1 MYNVL
6 SIAGSDSSGG
16 AGIQADLKAFAANG
30 VYGMTV
36 ITAVTAQ
43 NTRGVNAVRVLDP
56 EIVTAQIDAVFSDI
70 RVDAV
75 KIGML
80 ADSRI
85 ISEVAEALRR
95 WKPPVTVLDPVM
107 VAKSGHRLLAPDA
120 EESLKNKLLPLADL
134 VTPNLPEA
142 ESLSGLEI
150 ESADTAVLEKAARRI
165 LELGAGA
172 VLIKGGHSDN
182 SDSSTDILV
191 DRHGTRHYTAPRL
204 EARHTHGTGCSLSSA
219 LAALLARGFGLEQSV
234 TWAKAYI
241 NEGIAH
247 GLAIGGGCGPIHHF
261 YSLYGGEELE
271 P

>member
-43 NTRGVNAVRVLDP
+43 NTRGVKAVRVLDP

-70 RVDAV
+70 RVDGV

-80 ADSRI
+80 AETGI
-85 ISEVAEALRR
+85 ICAVARALRR
-95 WKPPVTVLDPVM
+95 WKPSVLVLDPVM
-107 VAKSGHRLLAPDA
+107 VAKSGHRLLAPEA
-120 EESLKNKLLPLADL
+120 EESLKNELLPLANL
-134 VTPNLPEA
+134 LTPNLPEA
-142 ESLSGLEI
+142 ERLSGISLEAGDEGDI
-150 ESADTAVLEKAARRI
+150 EKAAQKI
-165 LELGAGA
+165 LTLGPGA

-182 SDSSTDILV
+182 PDSSTDILV
-191 DRHGTRHYTAPRL
+191 DRHGSRYYTAPRL

-219 LAALLARGFGLEQSV
+219 LAALLARGFSLEQAV
-234 TWAKAYI
+234 LRAKAYI
-241 NEGIAH
+241 NEGITH
-247 GLAIGGGCGPIHHF
+247 GLAIGDGCGPIHHF

-271 P
+271 L